1 MSSCNG
7 PPIVSTLSGMVA
19 MAGEAEKEV
28 EEEGKPPKKVK
39 DQFFRCYT
47 LLWLNRL
54 PILLRMYPVAI
65 S

>member
-28 EEEGKPPKKVK
+28 EEEGKPPKKVNNSF
-39 DQFFRCYT
+39 DDTPFGETGYQFFLGCT
-47 LLWLNRL
+47 L
-54 PILLRMYPVAI
+54 
-65 S
+65 

>member
-28 EEEGKPPKKVK
+28 EEEGKPPKKVTNSC
-39 DQFFRCYT
+39 DDTPFG
-47 LLWLNRL
+47 
-54 PILLRMYPVAI
+54 
-65 S
+65 

>member
-19 MAGEAEKEV
+19 MAGETEKEV

-39 DQFFRCYT
+39 INSCDDTPFG
-47 LLWLNRL
+47 
-54 PILLRMYPVAI
+54 
-65 S
+65 

>member
-28 EEEGKPPKKVK
+28 EEEGKPPKKVINSCDDTPSQCSGHVK
-39 DQFFRCYT
+39 SSAQK
-47 LLWLNRL
+47 
-54 PILLRMYPVAI
+54 
-65 S
+65 

>member
-28 EEEGKPPKKVK
+28 EEEGKPPKKVINSC
-39 DQFFRCYT
+39 DDTPSHCSGH
-47 LLWLNRL
+47 
-54 PILLRMYPVAI
+54 V
-65 S
+65 